1 MFKEVKESQCLQSK
15 VSKVSKGEEAGDTVR
30 ETSRARPQRTSQ
42 ALSRTLQFRLRGMGS
57 FCGGAVR
64 K

>member
-1 MFKEVKESQCLQSK
+1 MFKEVKESQCLRR
-15 VSKVSKGEEAGDTVR
+15 KVSKGEEAGDTVR
-30 ETSRARPQRTSQ
+30 ETSRAQPQRTSQ

-57 FCGGAVR
+57 FFGGAVR